1 MFYLGFVE
9 IACASQEMVDS
20 PGHYSIKTGTLHKIV
35 MY

>member
-9 IACASQEMVDS
+9 IVCASQEVVDS
-20 PGHYSIKTGTLHKIV
+20 PGHSIKTGTLHKIV